1 MIEIDEDD
9 VMVLALE
16 NPLGQL
22 VQTGPITFR
31 PRMSKEQFHRFL
43 LRNADYKIERDKNGF
58 VTIYPPMT
66 YDSGF
71 YEGVAFTYLSVW
83 SLKHRKHGLAFSPST
98 AFDLP
103 DGSTH
108 KADGAWVSMQK
119 HNLLTEDERKHIPAL
134 VPDFVMEVRS
144 QTDSLAKLKRKMT
157 EVWMENG
164 VQVAWL
170 IDPIREKAWVYRQ
183 GDVVE
188 DYTNFNATLVVGDL
202 MPGFELDLKDLKNAQ

>member
-1 MIEIDEDD
+1 MIEAEVEILE
-9 VMVLALE
+9 ME
-16 NPLGQL
+16 NPLEQL
-22 VQTGPITFR
+22 VRSGPLTFK

-43 LRNADYKIERDKNGF
+43 LRNADYKIERDKHGY

-71 YEGVAFTYLSVW
+71 YEGVAFTYLSIW
-83 SLKHRKHGLAFSPST
+83 SLKHRKLGLALSPST

-108 KADGAWVSMQK
+108 KADGAWVSIEK
-119 HNLLTEDERKHIPAL
+119 HNHLTETERKHIAAL

-144 QTDSLAKLKRKMT
+144 QSDSLAKLRRKMT
-157 EVWMENG
+157 EAWMENG

-183 GDVVE
+183 GGVVE
-188 DYTNFNATLVVGDL
+188 EYPNFNAMLAVGDL
-202 MPGFELDLKDLKNAQ
+202 MPGFELKLNELKTA

>member
-9 VMVLALE
+9 EMVLALE

-31 PRMSKEQFHRFL
+31 PRMDKEQFHRFL
-43 LRNADYKIERDKNGF
+43 LQNGDFKIERDKNGYI
-58 VTIYPPMT
+58 TIYPPMT
-66 YDSGF
+66 LDSCF
-71 YEGVAFTYLSVW
+71 HEGVAFTLLSIW
-83 SLKHRKHGLAFSPST
+83 SLKNRKLGMAYSPST
-98 AFDLP
+98 SFDLP
-103 DGSTH
+103 DGSTY
-108 KADGAWVSMQK
+108 KADGAWISMAK
-119 HNLLTEDERKHIPAL
+119 IAKLTPEDRKHIASI
-134 VPDFVMEVRS
+134 VPNFVMEVRS
-144 QTDSLAKLKRKMT
+144 QTDSIAKIKRKMT

-202 MPGFELDLKDLKNAQ
+202 MPGFELDLKDLKNTQ